1 MRRGPRT
8 GAAPAASRALLYNT
22 RLGKDQTARVFPLS
36 NLAETDILAYALLH
50 RIELA
55 PLYFAAPR
63 PIVQRAGAFIVVGDE
78 RRVRFQPGDQIQ
90 TRTVRFRTL
99 GCWPVTGAVEPD
111 ATELAAVV
119 DETPAGF
126 LLRA

>member
-1 MRRGPRT
+1 M
-8 GAAPAASRALLYNT
+8 
-22 RLGKDQTARVFPLS
+22 
-36 NLAETDILAYALLH
+36 AYALLH
-50 RIELA
+50 RIERA

-63 PIVQRAGAFIVVGDE
+63 VVQRAGAFIVVGDE
-78 RRVRFQPGDQIQ
+78 RRMRFQPGDQIQ

-99 GCWPVTGAVEPD
+99 GCWPVTGAVESD

-126 LLRA
+126 LVRA